1 MAALPLVYQVYQ
13 ESGTVYML
21 LVEVGL
27 EKVCREGLRLAVSLG
42 VMVPSSG
49 ASMLINNHTQVYDR
63 VFHDFTL
70 DLHVILSSLTLSVL
84 KTY

>member
-1 MAALPLVYQVYQ
+1 MVYQVYQ

-42 VMVPSSG
+42 VVVPSLG
-49 ASMLINNHTQVYDR
+49 VSMLIDHTQVYDQ